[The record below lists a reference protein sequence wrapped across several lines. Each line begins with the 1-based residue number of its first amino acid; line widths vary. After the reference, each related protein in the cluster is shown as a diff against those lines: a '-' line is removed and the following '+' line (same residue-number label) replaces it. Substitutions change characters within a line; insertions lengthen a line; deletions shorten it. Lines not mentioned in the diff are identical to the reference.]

1 MRRAEYKP
9 LLYTT
14 TMRNPQRIKLFLKIL
29 LQFNNQILD
38 DNLAVSIMKE
48 VIKYGL
54 YRPRNV
60 SLIIKN
66 KWNNNIIISDN
77 ELNVIIENNI
87 QNHKEAGFAHGWPS
101 RFDTNFKI
109 AKILGFVY
117 YQPNSEIFFSELGLI
132 LANSVDLEV
141 LGDLS
146 YTVSINDPQIEQRVF
161 LNSFSKEQRNNP
173 FLRVLNNNTPLILL
187 LEVIKKINNDN
198 RFNGK
203 GILRSEIPILLYWK
217 NHDSN
222 ALYERIVQLRL
233 NNRSM
238 YEPTSEQIL
247 DICLNEIMEDRD
259 KVRDI
264 DSILTD
270 YVDEYIRK
278 MRLTGVI
285 SLRGNG
291 RFIDIN
297 QNEIA
302 IVNNILRVGFVDLEF
317 SDEREYFDYISTFDE
332 ELFTLE
338 TIVIDQSVQEQ
349 KLTYWSNYYG
359 WDTIKKEL
367 NILSN
372 KNSSSKDDILKFI
385 NEPARLEFL
394 ISIAIKN
401 KFDNVNVIPNYP
413 CDDEGLP
420 TSTAGGNKGDIICIE
435 DENGVMI
442 EVTLL
447 QGRQQ
452 TVAEVWPIERHL
464 IDFITEIP
472 NSNCCFVAPTIFN
485 DSQRQIDFVKY
496 TNKLTIKPF
505 TIKDFVDKLEKATIL
520 YNI

>member
-1 MRRAEYKP
+1 MKRAEFKP

-14 TMRNPQRIKLFLKIL
+14 TMRNPQRIKFFLKIL

-54 YRPRNV
+54 YHPRNV
-60 SLIIKN
+60 SEIIKN
-66 KWNNNIIISDN
+66 KWNNNIKLLDN
-77 ELNVIIENNI
+77 ELNDIIENNI
-87 QNHKEAGFAHGWPS
+87 QDHKEAGFAHGWPS
-101 RFDTNFKI
+101 RFDTSFKI

-117 YQPNSEIFFSELGLI
+117 YQPNSAIFFSELGI
-132 LANSVDLEV
+132 KLANSVDLDV
-141 LGDLS
+141 FADLS
-146 YTVSINDPQIEQRVF
+146 YTFSINDTQIEQRVF
-161 LNSFSKEQRNNP
+161 LNSFSKDHRINP
-173 FLRVLNNNTPLILL
+173 FIRVLNNNTPLILL
-187 LEVIKKINNDN
+187 LEVINKINNDD

-203 GILRSEIPILLYWK
+203 GILRTEIPLLLYWK

-233 NNRSM
+233 DNRSI
-238 YEPTSEQIL
+238 YEPTTEQIL
-247 DICLNEIMEDRD
+247 DICLNEIMEGRD
-259 KVRDI
+259 KVRDVE
-264 DSILTD
+264 SILTD
-270 YVDEYIRK
+270 YVDEFIRK

-291 RFIDIN
+291 RFLDIN

-302 IVNNILRVGFVDLEF
+302 SVNNILRVGFQDLEF
-317 SDEREYFDYISTFDE
+317 SNEREYFDYISTFDE

-338 TIVIDQSVQEQ
+338 TIVIEQSVQEQ
-349 KLTYWSNYYG
+349 KLNEWSIYYG
-359 WDTIKKEL
+359 WENIKKEL
-367 NILSN
+367 LILSN

-385 NEPARLEFL
+385 NGPARLEFL

-401 KFDNVNVIPNYP
+401 KFNNINVIPNYP

-435 DENGVMI
+435 NENGVMV

-452 TVAEVWPIERHL
+452 TIAEVWPIGRHL
-464 IDFITEIP
+464 EEFKENISD
-472 NSNCCFVAPTIFN
+472 SNCCFIAPTIFA
-485 DSQRQIDFVKY
+485 DSQMQIDYLKE
-496 TNKLTIKPF
+496 KKELLIKPF
-505 TIKDFVDKLEKATIL
+505 TIKDFVDKLENVSIL